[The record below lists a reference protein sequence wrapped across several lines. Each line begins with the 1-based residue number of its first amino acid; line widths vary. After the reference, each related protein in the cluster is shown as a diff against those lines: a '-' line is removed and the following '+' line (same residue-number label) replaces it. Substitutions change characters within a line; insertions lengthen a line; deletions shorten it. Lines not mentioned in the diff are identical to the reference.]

1 MKVDRHHDPVIELE
15 SRLLSELDFIAQQ
28 LRGKITHNVYGNS
41 EGKQSK
47 VITIEYDV
55 RDKNEDTICLLYTS
69 PSPRDRQKSR
79 MPSSA

>member
-1 MKVDRHHDPVIELE
+1 MSQGFYNRRKDNTMRVDRHHDPTMELE

-28 LRGKITHNVYGNS
+28 LRGKITQSVYANS

-55 RDKNEDTICLLYTS
+55 RDK
-69 PSPRDRQKSR
+69 
-79 MPSSA
+79 

>member
-15 SRLLSELDFIAQQ
+15 SRLLSELDFISQQ
-28 LRGKITHNVYGNS
+28 LRGKITQSVYVSS

-55 RDKNEDTICLLYTS
+55 RDKNEDTI
-69 PSPRDRQKSR
+69 
-79 MPSSA
+79 

>member
-28 LRGKITHNVYGNS
+28 LRWKITHNVYWNS

-55 RDKNEDTICLLYTS
+55 RDKNEDTI
-69 PSPRDRQKSR
+69 
-79 MPSSA
+79 

>member
-1 MKVDRHHDPVIELE
+1 MQDSIQTLDFLSQGFYNGRNEKVMKVDRHHDPVMELE

-28 LRGKITHNVYGNS
+28 LRGKITQSVYVSS

-55 RDKNEDTICLLYTS
+55 RDK
-69 PSPRDRQKSR
+69 
-79 MPSSA
+79 

>member
-1 MKVDRHHDPVIELE
+1 MSQGFYNGRNEKVMKVDRHHDPVMELE

-28 LRGKITHNVYGNS
+28 LRGKITQSVYVSS

-55 RDKNEDTICLLYTS
+55 RDK
-69 PSPRDRQKSR
+69 
-79 MPSSA
+79 

>member
-28 LRGKITHNVYGNS
+28 LLGKITHSVYANS

-55 RDKNEDTICLLYTS
+55 RDKNEDTI
-69 PSPRDRQKSR
+69 
-79 MPSSA
+79 

>member
-1 MKVDRHHDPVIELE
+1 MKVDRHYDPVIELE

-28 LRGKITHNVYGNS
+28 LRGKITQSVYVSS

-55 RDKNEDTICLLYTS
+55 RDK
-69 PSPRDRQKSR
+69 
-79 MPSSA
+79 